1 MKRKSLEAAS
11 CPVARSL
18 DTIGEWWSLLILRDA
33 FLGKR
38 RFVES
43 NKSIGLA
50 KTTLAA
56 RLRKLVAS
64 GIFTLEPASDGSA
77 YQEYVLTEKGRALGM
92 VVMSL
97 RVWGTRWLFD
107 GDPQAPRARDR
118 ATGEAIVGLGFRTSG
133 GRLVTPADLE
143 FVSPPTPP
151 ARPQRGR
158 RRAHRPLALQ
168 GGRSR

>member
-38 RFVES
+38 RFGEFH
-43 NKSIGLA
+43 KSIGLA
-50 KTTLAA
+50 KHILAA
-56 RLRKLVAS
+56 RLRKLVPS

-97 RVWGTRWLFD
+97 RVWGTRWLFED
-107 GDPQAPRARDR
+107 DPQAPRVRHR
-118 ATGEAIVGLGFRTSG
+118 STGETIVGLGFRTSG
-133 GRLVTPADLE
+133 GRLGPPADLE
-143 FVSPPTPP
+143 SCSPPTR
-151 ARPQRGR
+151 RPC
-158 RRAHRPLALQ
+158 P
-168 GGRSR
+168 